1 MFHVEQ
7 ILSNEIVDLL
17 LKGELHP
24 RGIAGRLDTN
34 HMTVIRTLNRLA
46 DENVVDF
53 RTVGKNKIYFLKRTL
68 EGRNSVMMTEYY
80 KLSKAVGHYPVLR
93 GIVLAVR
100 GIHEVPL
107 AVLFGSY
114 AKGTAKPDSDIDLF
128 IQSRDRGLKKDLEAR
143 NSRLSVKLGDID
155 VSNLLIREIVKDHVI
170 LKGVERFYGRTG
182 FFEKAQP

>member
-80 KLSKAVGHYPVLR
+80 KLSKAVGHYPCKSERASAERISTLR
-93 GIVLAVR
+93 
-100 GIHEVPL
+100 
-107 AVLFGSY
+107 
-114 AKGTAKPDSDIDLF
+114 PDPR
-128 IQSRDRGLKKDLEAR
+128 SRRC
-143 NSRLSVKLGDID
+143 V
-155 VSNLLIREIVKDHVI
+155 
-170 LKGVERFYGRTG
+170 
-182 FFEKAQP
+182 